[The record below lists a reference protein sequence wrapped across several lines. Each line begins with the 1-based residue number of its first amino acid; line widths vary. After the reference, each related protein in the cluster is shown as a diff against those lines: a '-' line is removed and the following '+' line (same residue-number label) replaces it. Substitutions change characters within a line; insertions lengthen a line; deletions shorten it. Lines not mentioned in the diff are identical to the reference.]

1 MSIYQGNTELGS
13 IYYGNTEI
21 GQVYNG
27 STLIYESTP
36 IPSGTDHIYFVQAG
50 YTAMDFLAGCN
61 ITTIP
66 SGTKVYYEVLA
77 FSSSMGEYTSLQIY
91 GSNSTDQFINF
102 NYNVGDNGI
111 FTLPWD
117 AKGLLAMVG
126 TNGYFRV
133 KLRY

>member
-1 MSIYQGNTELGS
+1 MTLYKGNTKLGAIHHGS
-13 IYYGNTEI
+13 TKIGKIYK
-21 GQVYNG
+21 G
-27 STLIYESTP
+27 STLLYEDNP
-36 IPSGTDHIYFVQAG
+36 IPSGTDHIYFAQAG
-50 YTAMDFLAGCN
+50 YTVMDILAGCS

-91 GSNSTDQFINF
+91 GSSSDQFINF

-117 AKGLLAMVG
+117 AKGLTAAVG
-126 TNGYFRV
+126 SNGYFRV